1 MAGWASL
8 MDKLNEQ
15 VLATFGREVTYTPQ
29 GGAPFTVT
37 GILEEGRRTE
47 ETTPGVYTAIF
58 FRASALPAP
67 PQRGDQV
74 RIASTTYKVVDVDAD
89 AEGGVRLVLHK
100 L

>member
-1 MAGWASL
+1 